1 MGVDL
6 AVEELEEK
14 GEVPGIPLVGGGGE
28 ENQVV
33 GVIAEKLAELIAL
46 GLVLG
51 IGRAHAVRFVDD
63 YKVPGNPGQAVLH
76 LVALRPIDRRD
87 ELTFVQPGVGAV
99 GELEKARASG
109 GSKAAFDLL
118 ARGPRQRSDRKVRTL
133 EDGTETDIYGAVLA
147 AIAKTGPLTELTYEQ
162 LRAAMRDLMSE
173 PPARHEITRVLEEM
187 SRIARDQI
195 DGEPV
200 VDYDEELSTLHISD
214 PFFAYYLRWGT
225 STPPP
230 SIRDVKLPGIS

>member
-1 MGVDL
+1 L
-6 AVEELEEK
+6 A
-14 GEVPGIPLVGGGGE
+14 GIAGDGFATLNVTDNAGL
-28 ENQVV
+28 
-33 GVIAEKLAELIAL
+33 AHKLASEAFSSPHLMQDFCLQLCKAN
-46 GLVLG
+46 G
-51 IGRAHAVRFVDD
+51 INRSQIERRLTRRSGRSSSRRGRA
-63 YKVPGNPGQAVLH
+63 
-76 LVALRPIDRRD
+76 
-87 ELTFVQPGVGAV
+87 
-99 GELEKARASG
+99 
-109 GSKAAFDLL
+109 AA
-118 ARGPRQRSDRKVRTL
+118 PRQRSTYWPAGRDSAQTGRCARW

-162 LRAAMRDLMSE
+162 LRAAMRDLVSE

-187 SRIARDQI
+187 SRITRDQI